1 MVIKL
6 KDAYCGSLSA
16 DDMVLIA
23 PDKTKLKKKKKK
35 KKKNKKKKKKKKI
48 NLLDSISIFNWSVKN
63 EMTFGIKSMC
73 HLRIVKT

>member
-35 KKKNKKKKKKKKI
+35 KKKNK
-48 NLLDSISIFNWSVKN
+48 SF
-63 EMTFGIKSMC
+63 
-73 HLRIVKT
+73 R

>member
-23 PDKTKLKKKKKK
+23 PDKTKLK
-35 KKKNKKKKKKKKI
+35 KKKKKKKKI